1 MTPLVTPKPISGAS
15 LAEHSRQK
23 AEMTVVGV
31 PKEIKNREMRVGLT
45 PDAAGLLVRDGHQVL
60 VEQAAGTGSG
70 FTDADYTAAG
80 ATITDV
86 DTVFERAE
94 LIVKVKEPQEVE
106 LPRLRSSQI
115 LFTYLHLAGDPLLAK
130 KLLDTEITAVAYET
144 VTGQDGRLPLLAP
157 MSAVAGRLAT
167 QIAAHFLESPM
178 GGRGK
183 LMGGI
188 AGVERAVVTVIGAG
202 VAGVNAA
209 LAAVGL
215 GADVTVLDVR
225 AEPLE
230 RLEERAGG
238 RLRTLVSGPQVL
250 EACLRRSDVVIG
262 AALVPGERAPIVME
276 RRHLSCLPEGAVFI
290 DLAIDQGGCAETSRV
305 TSHDA
310 PTYVEDRVLHYCV
323 PNVPALVPRTSTLA
337 LVNATL
343 PYVRTIAAQ
352 GETAMA
358 GQGALGDGLNLR
370 QGKVMNATVA
380 KALALSA

>member
-1 MTPLVTPKPISGAS
+1 
-15 LAEHSRQK
+15 
-23 AEMTVVGV
+23 MTVVGV

-45 PDAAGLLVRDGHQVL
+45 PDAAGLLVRDGHHVL
-60 VEQAAGTGSG
+60 IEQGAGAGSG
-70 FTDADYTAAG
+70 FADQDYLTTG
-80 ATITDV
+80 AQIVDV
-86 DTVFERAE
+86 SVVFERAD

-106 LPRLRSSQI
+106 LPRFRSSQI
-115 LFTYLHLAGDPLLAK
+115 LFTYLHLAGDPPLAK
-130 KLLDTEITAVAYET
+130 KLLDTGITAVAYET
-144 VTGQDGRLPLLAP
+144 VMAPDGRLPLLAP

-167 QIAAHFLESPM
+167 QVAAHFMESPT

-188 AGVERAVVTVIGAG
+188 AGVERAMVTVIGAG

-250 EACLRRSDVVIG
+250 EECLRRSDVVIG
-262 AALVPGERAPIVME
+262 AALVPGERAPIVLE
-276 RRHLSCLPEGAVFI
+276 RRHLKCLPEGAVFV
-290 DLAIDQGGCAETSRV
+290 DLAIDQGGSAETSRV

-310 PTYVEDRVLHYCV
+310 PTYVEDGVVHYCV

-343 PYVRTIAAQ
+343 PHVRTIAAK
-352 GETAMA
+352 GETAVV
-358 GQGALGDGLNLR
+358 GEGPLGGGLNLR
-370 QGKVMNATVA
+370 QGKVVNATVA